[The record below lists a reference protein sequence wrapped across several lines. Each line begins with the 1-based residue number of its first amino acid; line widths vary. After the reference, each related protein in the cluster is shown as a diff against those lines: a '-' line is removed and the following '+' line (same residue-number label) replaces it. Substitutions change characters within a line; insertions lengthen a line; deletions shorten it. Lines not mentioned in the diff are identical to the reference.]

1 MIPRYDVVVV
11 GGGPSGATAA
21 TTLARA
27 GHHVL
32 LLDKAGRIKPCG
44 GAIPPCLI
52 RDFAIPESQIVAK
65 AHAARI
71 IGPSSR
77 EVDMPVG
84 DGFVGMVDREHFD
97 EWLRE
102 RARLAGAERQTG
114 CFETLQRDAAGNA
127 IIGYT
132 DKEGKLRHAETKL
145 LVGADGAR
153 SQVAKIAL
161 PKGEQLPC
169 VFAYHEIIASPKQP
183 DFRSDR
189 CDVIYQGPVSPDFYG
204 WVFPHGDQTSVGT
217 GSANKGFGLREA
229 TAKLRRQ
236 SGLANAETIRTE
248 GAPIPMKVRRRWD
261 NGRDVI
267 VAGDAAGVV
276 APASGEGIYYAMASG
291 EMVAEAGHAFLATGK
306 PSALRQARKRFMKA
320 HRMTFLAL
328 GLLQRVWYANDKRR
342 EKFVAMCDDAD
353 VQALTWQA
361 YMEKKLVR
369 RRPMAHARVL
379 IKDIKQ
385 LMGFAT

>member
-44 GAIPPCLI
+44 GAVPPRLI
-52 RDFAIPESQIVAK
+52 RDYAIPDSQIVAK
-65 AHAARI
+65 ATAARI
-71 IGPSSR
+71 IAPSRR
-77 EVDMPVG
+77 EVNMPVG
-84 DGFVGMVDREHFD
+84 TGYVGMVDREHFD

-114 CFETLQRDAAGNA
+114 SFESLERDADGKALIAYRDDAGQ
-127 IIGYT
+127 
-132 DKEGKLRHAETKL
+132 LRHVETKL
-145 LVGADGAR
+145 VVGADGAR
-153 SQVAKIAL
+153 SQVAKAAL
-161 PKGEQLPC
+161 PGAVQLPC
-169 VFAYHEIIASPKQP
+169 VFAYHEIVETPKQP

-229 TAKLRRQ
+229 TAKLRQQ

-248 GAPIPMKVRRRWD
+248 GAPIPMKVRKRWD

-291 EMVAEAGHAFLATGK
+291 EMVGDAGHAFLMTGK
-306 PSALRQARKRFMKA
+306 ASALKLARRRFMRE
-320 HRMTFLAL
+320 HRMTFMAL
-328 GLLQRVWYANDKRR
+328 TLLQRIWYASDKRR
-342 EKFVAMCDDAD
+342 EKFVAMCDDPD
-353 VQALTWQA
+353 VQMLTWQA
-361 YMEKKLVR
+361 YMDKKLVR
-369 RRPMAHARVL
+369 RRPMAHARVFF
-379 IKDIKQ
+379 KDVKQ